1 MMKGMII
8 MLDNFEL
15 PNKTIDKAY
24 DDIAH
29 PAASEAGKFIG
40 RIPRAI
46 NAALSPLDCWIL
58 KREFNVEATKKSLEE
73 KLASSDPNKIIPPEP
88 YVAVP
93 ALQSIAYCI
102 TNHELHD
109 LYANLLAK
117 AMFLDTK
124 DQVHPCFIEI
134 IKQLSPNDALVFKA
148 CSMRQTTPAATLSI
162 VMEQNGMHLAG
173 NAPEEQFSLDLI
185 TDIDIPSASEEQI
198 RISLDNLMRLGLI
211 KLNDLELRD
220 GTSYSFVKSS
230 KIYLE
235 ASAKFQ
241 NLNQLDTR
249 AERIHI
255 YRKCITVTTLGR
267 QFRAI
272 CIDGF

>member
-1 MMKGMII
+1 

-148 CSMRQTTPAATLSI
+148 SMRQTTPAATLSI

-249 AERIHI
+249 SERIHI
-255 YRKCITVTTLGR
+255 YRKCITDTTLGR